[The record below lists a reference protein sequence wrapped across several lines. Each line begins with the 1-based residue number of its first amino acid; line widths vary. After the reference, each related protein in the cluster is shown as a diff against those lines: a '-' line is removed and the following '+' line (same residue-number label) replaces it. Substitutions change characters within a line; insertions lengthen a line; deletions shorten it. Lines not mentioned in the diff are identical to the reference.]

1 MFSELATYISVAQD
15 DKRKLIRSRASP
27 EFHTSME
34 LSLNIDVQQRFRL
47 ETQLSYASELRA
59 FERFRPE
66 VDIPP
71 S

>member
-1 MFSELATYISVAQD
+1 
-15 DKRKLIRSRASP
+15 
-27 EFHTSME
+27 ME

-71 S
+71 GEAWRCSMRSAFY

>member
-1 MFSELATYISVAQD
+1 
-15 DKRKLIRSRASP
+15 
-27 EFHTSME
+27 ME